1 MPGGQTHTHTRVWP
15 APHGIQVKNVPFRWN
30 TSSKPPW
37 ALCIHNK
44 HTHTLLRTFYASAV
58 TLRPL
63 SIVVLF
69 PGSTSLPV
77 LFPEIAFQAWN
88 PQPFTSLE
96 KHLCY
101 LVPKLLKNKSHN
113 VFFLFLLFSY
123 SSCQLISNCLSMEAP
138 LSAAAAGAH
147 DNNTQRD
154 HASVHCCLE
163 NLEHW
168 VLWDCRCLHAKMCG
182 GCRGHNNDH
191 NRDESETTTDHQ
203 DWSGNSFI
211 QFSGNASG
219 LHEQIWMRPNLA
231 KQ

>member
-1 MPGGQTHTHTRVWP
+1 MSYSSCFSASRIYLFAQHGQWERQGRKREEQCADRTVSEANCTNAQMPGGQTHTRAWP

-30 TSSKPPW
+30 TSSNAPW

-44 HTHTLLRTFYASAV
+44 HTHTLLRTFYSSAV

-101 LVPKLLKNKSHN
+101 LVPKLLKNKPHN
-113 VFFLFLLFSY
+113 VLFVFVVFLFHSSACFKLFEY
-123 SSCQLISNCLSMEAP
+123 
-138 LSAAAAGAH
+138 
-147 DNNTQRD
+147 
-154 HASVHCCLE
+154 
-163 NLEHW
+163 
-168 VLWDCRCLHAKMCG
+168 G
-182 GCRGHNNDH
+182 G
-191 NRDESETTTDHQ
+191 NRVG
-203 DWSGNSFI
+203 SGGIGS
-211 QFSGNASG
+211 Q
-219 LHEQIWMRPNLA
+219 
-231 KQ
+231 